1 MMKHY
6 YFILLALADLPLM
19 LSAQQNVGIGAAATR
34 ARLEVSAAGG
44 AGATSAIFGS
54 EGLGISFQQN
64 WPGVGF
70 NQYRDVPTGYG
81 KYMGQGY
88 AAVQYLDPANGA
100 FALDMHSLAGL
111 KDNQVASEYHR
122 AFSIFNNGTVS
133 FGKGYNNSNLVVDY
147 LNINGTNTA
156 NGSINFVGTQYPSFI
171 NIAGSPGAMVTQIG
185 PGKDGGTTYIND
197 IPGNNIVIGGNATK
211 VGINTNPLYLTTLSI
226 RHAQAGGGLALI
238 EQNSF
243 NNWEWYLSD
252 DIPCWMGQK
261 YNGLLIGDYNP
272 NTGVHGY
279 VSDRRLKTNIRP
291 LPPVL
296 DKLMALQVVEYR
308 MKTQKED
315 ARPTQ
320 GFIAQEL
327 KKLFPELVF
336 VVSGNDPGSKALPEL
351 HMVNYSQL
359 FVLALKAIQEQQAEI
374 AELVKEI
381 EQIEKSRK

>member
-1 MMKHY
+1 MKQY
-6 YFILLALADLPLM
+6 YFILLALANVPLI
-19 LSAQQNVGIGAAATR
+19 LSAQNVGVGAVPTR
-34 ARLEVSAAGG
+34 ARLEVSGAGG
-44 AGATSAIFGS
+44 SGATSAIFGS
-54 EGLGISFQQN
+54 DGLGISFQQN

-111 KDNQVASEYHR
+111 KDNPVASPYHR

-147 LNINGTNTA
+147 LNVNGTNTA
-156 NGSINFVGTQYPSFI
+156 NGSIYCYGTQYASYI
-171 NIAGSPGAMVTQIG
+171 NNSGSGMTTQIG

-243 NNWEWYLSD
+243 NNWEWYVSN
-252 DIPCWMGQK
+252 DIPVWMGQK

-279 VSDRRLKTNIRP
+279 VSDRRLKNNIRP

-296 DKLMALQVVEYR
+296 DKVMALQAVEYR
-308 MKTQKED
+308 MKSQQED

-336 VVSGNDPGSKALPEL
+336 VVSGNEPGSKALPEL
-351 HMVNYSQL
+351 NMVNYSQL

-374 AELVKEI
+374 AELEKEI